1 MLEYERPKNPIK
13 PPKKERIISPDAQ
26 RAENTYR
33 FLKSAAM
40 VLDLITV
47 TLISLHVSS
56 YTSNN
61 WFRTGA
67 MLASLTAGYVY
78 WKVTSYAEETQ
89 ENRQW
94 LLQGYTTP
102 PLPYEEKRMWTVTH
116 HAWPGAFAVS
126 VSIFVDYVM
135 DYSGWW
141 LNLALLLV
149 SLYCTIF
156 LVLEVTRQKI
166 KHIDDC
172 PKGQLDY
179 SLEHEIESPII
190 LMAYLTIIAVT
201 AALFHDS
208 S

>member
-1 MLEYERPKNPIK
+1 
-13 PPKKERIISPDAQ
+13 
-26 RAENTYR
+26 
-33 FLKSAAM
+33 M

-56 YTSNN
+56 ISGNK
-61 WFRTGA
+61 WFHVGA
-67 MLASLTAGYVY
+67 LMAAFLAFYIYRLCS
-78 WKVTSYAEETQ
+78 SYSEETQ
-89 ENRQW
+89 ENKQW
-94 LLQGYTTP
+94 LLQGYTTA
-102 PLPYEEKRMWTVTH
+102 PLPYEEKRLWTVLH

-126 VSIFVDYVM
+126 VSIFIDYVL
-135 DYSGWW
+135 DYGGWW
-141 LNLALLLV
+141 LNLALLLI
-149 SLYCTIF
+149 SLYCTMF
-156 LVLEVTRQKI
+156 LLLEVTRQKT
-166 KHIDDC
+166 KTLDDC